1 MRVAFFITCFN
12 DTLFPEV
19 GQATVRLLERLG
31 HTVDFPLDQTCCGQ
45 MHFNTGYQLEIIPLM
60 RHFVRVFDTA
70 EYIVGPSA
78 SCVGTIRDY
87 YSRIAEI
94 ADDAQLA
101 AEVQHLTP
109 RVFELTE
116 FLTEVLKVADV
127 GAYYPHRVTYH
138 PTCHSLRALHVG
150 DHPIRLLKAVRGLD
164 YVELPRAA
172 ECCGF
177 GGTFAIKNADTSIAM
192 LSDKLRCVLDTH
204 AEVCVAADTSC
215 LMHIGGAL
223 SRQRAG
229 VRTAHI
235 AEVLASVEE

>member
-138 PTCHSLRALHVG
+138 PPVTR
-150 DHPIRLLKAVRGLD
+150 
-164 YVELPRAA
+164 
-172 ECCGF
+172 CGRCTL
-177 GGTFAIKNADTSIAM
+177 GIAR
-192 LSDKLRCVLDTH
+192 SG
-204 AEVCVAADTSC
+204 S
-215 LMHIGGAL
+215 
-223 SRQRAG
+223 
-229 VRTAHI
+229 
-235 AEVLASVEE
+235 